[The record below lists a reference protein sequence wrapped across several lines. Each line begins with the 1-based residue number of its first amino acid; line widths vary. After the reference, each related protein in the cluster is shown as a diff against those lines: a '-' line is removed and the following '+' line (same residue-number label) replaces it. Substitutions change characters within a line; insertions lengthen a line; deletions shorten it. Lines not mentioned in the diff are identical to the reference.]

1 MKIFIDDYNLIRIES
16 GAYIYDVN
24 LLGEKL
30 NFVEIKGDFQ
40 YFKSNNVI
48 PLHIADKIYINN
60 KEYNLEVGL
69 VTIKE
74 DFNKRYQYDGV
85 LGVIY
90 TKKHSTF
97 KVFSPVAK
105 EMFVVI
111 DDVKHQMEYE
121 QPIWKTK
128 LEGDYLD
135 KEYYYLIRIN
145 DTFDRVIDPYAK
157 AGTDLV
163 SVVINTKNTINQT
176 YDYLQFKNHAE
187 AIIYEA
193 HVRDLTYNLTV
204 NDKNNYLGLIN
215 PSKELKKPVLNYIKD
230 LGMTHI
236 QLLPVQD
243 FYEVDINDKDK
254 KYNWGYNPKQ
264 YFTLTSWYSSKPND
278 HYEKIN
284 ELKKV
289 IDYAHSIDLG
299 VNIDVVYNHVF
310 ERGLFPYDKLVPG
323 YFYRHDKNFQPTN
336 SSFVGNDVETTNHMV
351 RKLIIDSLV
360 YLTKTFKIDGYRFD
374 LMGLM
379 DIETMLKIE
388 KELKKINPKI
398 MLYGE
403 GWNMDNALPENL
415 RSNMNNSNQF
425 PTYAHFNDQ
434 YRNIMRGEQY
444 NKNERGYLSGNNTH
458 IKRVPDLLKGS
469 KNMFK
474 NIKQSINYV
483 ECHDNHTLYD
493 QMILAGVEK
502 KDLKIYQDFANHV
515 VAITRGIAFYHA
527 GQELYRA
534 KDLINDSY
542 NKPDSINSIKWKIP
556 NSIIK
561 FKEIINIRKK
571 YLNQDNKIY
580 KVKLENNLVIINI
593 DNKLNVYL
601 KNDFIKNSINETNK
615 LIFNSQDYNKPNGNY
630 ELLMP
635 GVYIFEK

>member
-1 MKIFIDDYNLIRIES
+1 MQIFIDDYNLVRIES
-16 GAYIYDVN
+16 SAYIYDVN

-40 YFKSNNVI
+40 YFKTKDVI
-48 PLHIADKIYINN
+48 PLHIADKIYINH
-60 KEYNLEVGL
+60 KEYNLQIGL

-90 TKKHSTF
+90 TKKHTTF

-111 DDVKHQMEYE
+111 DDIKHQMEYE
-121 QPIWKTK
+121 NPIWKIK
-128 LEGDYLD
+128 LEGDFLD
-135 KEYYYLIRIN
+135 KKYYYLVRIN
-145 DTFDRVIDPYAK
+145 NTFERVIDPYAK
-157 AGTDLV
+157 AGTDQY
-163 SVVINTKNTINQT
+163 SVVINVRNTNKQT
-176 YDYLQFKNHAE
+176 SDFLPFKNHEE

-193 HVRDLTYNLTV
+193 HIRDLTYNLTV
-204 NDKNNYLGLIN
+204 LEKKNYLGLIN

-236 QLLPVQD
+236 QLLPIQD

-254 KYNWGYNPKQ
+254 QYNWGYNPKQ
-264 YFTLTSWYSSKPND
+264 YFTLSSWYSSKPND

-284 ELKKV
+284 EFKKV
-289 IDYAHSIDLG
+289 VDYAHSINLG
-299 VNIDVVYNHVF
+299 VNIDVVYNHVY

-323 YFYRHDKNFQPTN
+323 YFYRHDKNYQPTN
-336 SSFVGNDVETTNHMV
+336 SSFVGNDVETTNYMV

-388 KELKKINPKI
+388 KELKKINPRI

-403 GWNMDNALPENL
+403 GWNMDNALEPSL
-415 RSNMNNSNQF
+415 RSNMNNNKLFKS
-425 PTYAHFNDQ
+425 YAHFNDQ

-444 NKNERGYLSGNNTH
+444 NKNERGYLSGNNKH

-474 NIKQSINYV
+474 TIKQTINYV
-483 ECHDNHTLYD
+483 ECHDNHTLND
-493 QMILAGVEK
+493 QMILAGVDK
-502 KDLKIYQDFANHV
+502 KDIRIYQDFANHV
-515 VAITRGIAFYHA
+515 IAISKGIAFYHA
-527 GQELYRA
+527 GQELYRE

-556 NSIIK
+556 NSITK
-561 FKEIINIRKK
+561 FKEIIKIRKQ
-571 YLNQDNKIY
+571 YLNKDNKIY
-580 KVKLENNLVIINI
+580 NVKIDNNLIIINV
-593 DNKLNVYL
+593 DNKLNIYL
-601 KNDFIKNSINETNK
+601 KNDFTKNSINEKNE
-615 LIFNSQDYNKPNGNY
+615 LIFNSQAYNKPNGNY

-635 GVYIFEK
+635 GVYIFRK

>member
-264 YFTLTSWYSSKPND
+264 YFTLTSWYSNKPND

>member
-1 MKIFIDDYNLIRIES
+1 MQIFIDDYNLVRIES
-16 GAYIYDVN
+16 SAYIYDVN

-30 NFVEIKGDFQ
+30 NFVEIKGNFQ
-40 YFKSNNVI
+40 YFKTKDVI
-48 PLHIADKIYINN
+48 PLHIADKIYINH
-60 KEYNLEVGL
+60 KEYNLQIGL

-90 TKKHSTF
+90 TKKHTTF

-111 DDVKHQMEYE
+111 DDIKHQMEYE
-121 QPIWKTK
+121 NPIWKIK
-128 LEGDYLD
+128 LEGDFLD
-135 KEYYYLIRIN
+135 KKYYYLVRIN
-145 DTFDRVIDPYAK
+145 NTFERVIDPYAK
-157 AGTDLV
+157 AGTDQY
-163 SVVINTKNTINQT
+163 SVVINVRNTNKQT
-176 YDYLQFKNHAE
+176 SDFLPFKNHEE

-193 HVRDLTYNLTV
+193 HIRDLTYNLTV
-204 NDKNNYLGLIN
+204 LEKKNYLGLIN

-236 QLLPVQD
+236 QLLPIQD

-254 KYNWGYNPKQ
+254 QYNWGYNPKQ
-264 YFTLTSWYSSKPND
+264 YFTLSSWYSSKPND

-284 ELKKV
+284 EFKKV
-289 IDYAHSIDLG
+289 VDYAHSINLG
-299 VNIDVVYNHVF
+299 VNIDVVYNHVY

-323 YFYRHDKNFQPTN
+323 YFYRHDKNYQPTN
-336 SSFVGNDVETTNHMV
+336 SSFVGNDVETTNYMV

-388 KELKKINPKI
+388 KELKKINPRI

-403 GWNMDNALPENL
+403 GWNMDNALEPSL
-415 RSNMNNSNQF
+415 RSNMNNNKLFKS
-425 PTYAHFNDQ
+425 YAHFNDQ

-444 NKNERGYLSGNNTH
+444 NKNERGYLSGNNKH

-474 NIKQSINYV
+474 TIKQTINYV
-483 ECHDNHTLYD
+483 ECHDNHTLND
-493 QMILAGVEK
+493 QMILAGVDK
-502 KDLKIYQDFANHV
+502 KDIKIYQDFANHV
-515 VAITRGIAFYHA
+515 IAISKGIAFYHA
-527 GQELYRA
+527 GQELYRE

-556 NSIIK
+556 NSITK
-561 FKEIINIRKK
+561 FKEIIKIRKQ
-571 YLNQDNKIY
+571 YLNKDNKIY
-580 KVKLENNLVIINI
+580 NVKIDNNLIIINV
-593 DNKLNVYL
+593 DNKLNIYL
-601 KNDFIKNSINETNK
+601 KNDFTKNSINEKNE
-615 LIFNSQDYNKPNGNY
+615 LIFNSQAYNKPNGNY

-635 GVYIFEK
+635 GVYIFRK

>member
-1 MKIFIDDYNLIRIES
+1 MQIFIDDYNLVRIES
-16 GAYIYDVN
+16 SAYIYDVN

-40 YFKSNNVI
+40 YFKTKDVI
-48 PLHIADKIYINN
+48 PLHIADKIYINH
-60 KEYNLEVGL
+60 KEYNLQIGL

-90 TKKHSTF
+90 TKKHTTF

-111 DDVKHQMEYE
+111 DDIKHQMEYE
-121 QPIWKTK
+121 NPIWKIK
-128 LEGDYLD
+128 LEGDFLD
-135 KEYYYLIRIN
+135 KKYYYLVRIN
-145 DTFDRVIDPYAK
+145 NTFERVIDPYAK
-157 AGTDLV
+157 AGTDQY
-163 SVVINTKNTINQT
+163 SVVINVRNTNKQT
-176 YDYLQFKNHAE
+176 SDFLPFKNHEE

-193 HVRDLTYNLTV
+193 HIRDLTYNLTV
-204 NDKNNYLGLIN
+204 LEKKNYLGLIN

-236 QLLPVQD
+236 QLLPIQD

-254 KYNWGYNPKQ
+254 QYNWSYNPKQ
-264 YFTLTSWYSSKPND
+264 YFTLSSWYSSKPND

-284 ELKKV
+284 EFKKV
-289 IDYAHSIDLG
+289 VDYAHSINLG
-299 VNIDVVYNHVF
+299 VNIDVVYNHVY

-323 YFYRHDKNFQPTN
+323 YFYRHDKNYQPTN
-336 SSFVGNDVETTNHMV
+336 SSFVGNDVETTNYMV

-388 KELKKINPKI
+388 KELKKINPRI

-403 GWNMDNALPENL
+403 GWNMDNALEPSL
-415 RSNMNNSNQF
+415 RSNMNNNKLFKS
-425 PTYAHFNDQ
+425 YAHFNDQ

-444 NKNERGYLSGNNTH
+444 NKNERGYLSGNNKH

-474 NIKQSINYV
+474 TIKQTINYV
-483 ECHDNHTLYD
+483 ECHDNHTLND
-493 QMILAGVEK
+493 QMILAGVDK
-502 KDLKIYQDFANHV
+502 KDIRIYQDFANHV
-515 VAITRGIAFYHA
+515 IAISKGIAFYHA
-527 GQELYRA
+527 GQELYRE

-542 NKPDSINSIKWKIP
+542 NKPDSINSIKWKIF
-556 NSIIK
+556 NSITK
-561 FKEIINIRKK
+561 FKEIIKIRKQ
-571 YLNQDNKIY
+571 YLNKDNKIY
-580 KVKLENNLVIINI
+580 NVKIDNNLIIINV
-593 DNKLNVYL
+593 DNKLNIYL
-601 KNDFIKNSINETNK
+601 KNDFTKNSINEKNE
-615 LIFNSQDYNKPNGNY
+615 LIFNSQAYNKLNGNY

-635 GVYIFEK
+635 GVYIFRK

>member
-1 MKIFIDDYNLIRIES
+1 MQIFIDDYNLVRIES
-16 GAYIYDVN
+16 SAYIYDVN

-40 YFKSNNVI
+40 YFKTKDVI
-48 PLHIADKIYINN
+48 PLHIADKIYINH
-60 KEYNLEVGL
+60 KEYNLQIGL

-90 TKKHSTF
+90 TKKHTTF

-111 DDVKHQMEYE
+111 DDIKHQMEYE
-121 QPIWKTK
+121 NPIWKIK
-128 LEGDYLD
+128 LEGDFLD
-135 KEYYYLIRIN
+135 KKYYYLVRIN
-145 DTFDRVIDPYAK
+145 NTFERVIDPYAK
-157 AGTDLV
+157 AGTDQY
-163 SVVINTKNTINQT
+163 SVVINVRNTNKQT
-176 YDYLQFKNHAE
+176 SDFLPFKNHEE

-193 HVRDLTYNLTV
+193 HIRDLTYNLTV
-204 NDKNNYLGLIN
+204 LEKKNYLGLIN

-236 QLLPVQD
+236 QLLPIQD

-254 KYNWGYNPKQ
+254 QYNWGYNPKQ
-264 YFTLTSWYSSKPND
+264 YFTLSSWYSSKPND

-284 ELKKV
+284 EFKKV
-289 IDYAHSIDLG
+289 VDYAHSINLG
-299 VNIDVVYNHVF
+299 VNIDVVYNHVY

-323 YFYRHDKNFQPTN
+323 YFYRHDKNYQPTN
-336 SSFVGNDVETTNHMV
+336 SSFVGNDVETTNYMV

-388 KELKKINPKI
+388 KELKKINPRI

-403 GWNMDNALPENL
+403 GWNMDNALEPSL
-415 RSNMNNSNQF
+415 RSNMNNNKLFKS
-425 PTYAHFNDQ
+425 YAHFNDQ

-444 NKNERGYLSGNNTH
+444 NKNERGYLSGNNKH

-474 NIKQSINYV
+474 TIKQTINYV
-483 ECHDNHTLYD
+483 ECHDNHTLND
-493 QMILAGVEK
+493 QMILAGVDK
-502 KDLKIYQDFANHV
+502 KDIKIYQDFANHV
-515 VAITRGIAFYHA
+515 IAISKGIAFYHA
-527 GQELYRA
+527 GQELYRE

-556 NSIIK
+556 NSITK
-561 FKEIINIRKK
+561 FKEIIKIRKQ
-571 YLNQDNKIY
+571 YLNKDNKIY
-580 KVKLENNLVIINI
+580 NVKIDNNLIIINV
-593 DNKLNVYL
+593 DNKLNIYL
-601 KNDFIKNSINETNK
+601 KNDFTKNSINEKNE
-615 LIFNSQDYNKPNGNY
+615 LIFNSQAYNKPNGNY

-635 GVYIFEK
+635 GVYIFRK